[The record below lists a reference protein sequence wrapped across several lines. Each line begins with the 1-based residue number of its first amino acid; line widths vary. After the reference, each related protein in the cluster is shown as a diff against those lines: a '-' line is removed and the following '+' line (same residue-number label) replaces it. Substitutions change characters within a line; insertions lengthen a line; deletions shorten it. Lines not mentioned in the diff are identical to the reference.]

1 MPSKAKGW
9 LRVPGYPT
17 ERPGSACRVCR
28 RPTGSL
34 GRPQSADAVL
44 VYKGRKLTGTDL
56 PNTKG
61 HAMRRTLI
69 ATVAIVVLGSLA
81 AGIEA
86 QPSVE
91 SKTYEHSELG
101 FTVHYP
107 ATFVEGEAPSGDL
120 PDIGLPESEVLFLAN
135 SPQLLPNVAILVHS
149 GSVSLESVGDIEAVY
164 AALSGG
170 EVKTESARETT
181 LRDGVTEAL
190 EIVVATRFRDSQPES
205 VRGAGIA
212 DRSGSSDLDGPDGRS
227 GLAKGGRNRLQPQ
240 LPVAPHGRWMAGSM
254 HISRIRRLAAY

>member
-1 MPSKAKGW
+1 M
-9 LRVPGYPT
+9 
-17 ERPGSACRVCR
+17 
-28 RPTGSL
+28 
-34 GRPQSADAVL
+34 
-44 VYKGRKLTGTDL
+44 

-86 QPSVE
+86 QPSFE

-107 ATFVEGEAPSGDL
+107 ATFIEGEAPSGDL

-135 SPQLLPNVAILVHS
+135 SPQLLPNVAILVHP

-181 LRDGVTEAL
+181 LEDGVTEAL
-190 EIVVATRFRDSQPES
+190 ETVVAYTVQGFPVKSLS
-205 VRGAGIA
+205 LFASRGAQTVQVQVTWTDPMGDRASQKVDEIA
-212 DRSGSSDLDGPDGRS
+212 YSLSFEYQKTR
-227 GLAKGGRNRLQPQ
+227 
-240 LPVAPHGRWMAGSM
+240 
-254 HISRIRRLAAY
+254 